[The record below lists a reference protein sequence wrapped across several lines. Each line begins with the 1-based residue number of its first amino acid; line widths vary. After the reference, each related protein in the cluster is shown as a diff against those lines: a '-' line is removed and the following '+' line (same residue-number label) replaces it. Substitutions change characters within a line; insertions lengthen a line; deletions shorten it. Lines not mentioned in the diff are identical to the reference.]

1 MIPHQKETE
10 PIYYGVLVGGTI
22 GALVDRIVPMG
33 VHVGVTMGVLVG
45 GTIGVLVGGNIG
57 VLISCTIGV
66 LVVGAESLR
75 LHQRPLPCPGRLSR
89 HQRGHGG
96 I

>member
-1 MIPHQKETE
+1 MGVFVGDTIRLL
-10 PIYYGVLVGGTI
+10 GVLWSTCW
-22 GALVDRIVPMG
+22 RYHRSTFWIVP
-33 VHVGVTMGVLVG
+33 VGVLVG

>member
-1 MIPHQKETE
+1 
-10 PIYYGVLVGGTI
+10 
-22 GALVDRIVPMG
+22 
-33 VHVGVTMGVLVG
+33 MGVLVG

-57 VLISCTIGV
+57 VLISCTIGVLISRTIGV